1 MTARDP
7 FAGIWGFYPL
17 DKDLLLKSIERC
29 FLDKEYGPGR
39 LPGEKG
45 RNTAYGGI
53 APHAGY
59 TYSGPCAAWL
69 YLDLA
74 ENAVDFDTL
83 VILGTN
89 HTGFGGDI
97 TTTTAFE
104 EWTTP
109 LGIVSVDLKVVKELV
124 SKVHGIADERR
135 AHEQE
140 HSVEVQLPF
149 AQFALGDGWTLVP
162 LVTKPFTLEKARYYS
177 ENLIRILD
185 DLNRKPLFIVSS
197 DFTHHGPMYGYVLY
211 TMDPI
216 SKVGELDGSFI
227 KKIIEK
233 DTSSFYDMVRGYHA
247 TICGWPGII
256 VLMEIAKEKGW
267 EFRLLKY
274 YNSGELTGD
283 PSVIVGYAS
292 ISMSKD

>member
-7 FAGIWGFYPL
+7 VAGIWGFYPL

-29 FLDKEYGPGR
+29 FLDKDYGPGR
-39 LPGEKG
+39 LPRGKVG
-45 RNTAYGGI
+45 NSSHGGI

-83 VILGTN
+83 VVLGTN
-89 HTGFGGDI
+89 HTGLGGDL

-104 EWTTP
+104 KWTTP
-109 LGIVSVDLKVVKELV
+109 LGIIPVDLEVVRELV
-124 SKVHGIADERR
+124 SRVPGIVDARK

-140 HSVEVQLPF
+140 HSIEVQLPF
-149 AQFALGDGWTLVP
+149 AQFALGDDWMLVP
-162 LVTKPFTLEKARYYS
+162 LVTKPFTPEKARYYS
-177 ENLIRILD
+177 ENLLRILD

-211 TMDPI
+211 TMDSI
-216 SKVGELDGSFI
+216 SKVGELDRSFI
-227 KKIIEK
+227 KKIVEK
-233 DTSSFYDMVRGYHA
+233 DTTGFFDMVKEYHA
-247 TICGWPGII
+247 TICGWPGIM

-267 EFRLLKY
+267 VFNLLKY

-283 PSVIVGYAS
+283 SSVIVGYAS
-292 ISMSKD
+292 ISMSKG